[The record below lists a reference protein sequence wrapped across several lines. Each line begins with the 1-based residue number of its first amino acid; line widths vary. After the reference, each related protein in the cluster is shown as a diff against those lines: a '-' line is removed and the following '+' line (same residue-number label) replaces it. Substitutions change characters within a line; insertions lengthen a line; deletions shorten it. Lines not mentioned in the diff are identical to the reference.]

1 MSGTIKPMSRVHACG
16 RELDIDRSSD
26 ESRGIDGCIPSCCI
40 VDVQLMN
47 ARQWLAGRAGDG
59 RVGQA

>member
-1 MSGTIKPMSRVHACG
+1 MRRIARHLADAVS
-16 RELDIDRSSD
+16 
-26 ESRGIDGCIPSCCI
+26 CILSCCI

-59 RVGQA
+59 GFGQA